1 MTFLTTLWLLTN
13 AGDDDR
19 GIKKNGHER
28 SIRTNC
34 GSALLGGGRPPLIVH
49 LLLKLGICTDTFKN
63 QYITER
69 LNLSDSPVLL
79 VTYRDKDTRSVTR
92 LV

>member
-1 MTFLTTLWLLTN
+1 MQEYGRMTFLTTLWLLTN

-34 GSALLGGGRPPLIVH
+34 GSALLGGE
-49 LLLKLGICTDTFKN
+49 T
-63 QYITER
+63 
-69 LNLSDSPVLL
+69 PVDRSST
-79 VTYRDKDTRSVTR
+79 VKVRNMYRY
-92 LV
+92 LQEPIHH